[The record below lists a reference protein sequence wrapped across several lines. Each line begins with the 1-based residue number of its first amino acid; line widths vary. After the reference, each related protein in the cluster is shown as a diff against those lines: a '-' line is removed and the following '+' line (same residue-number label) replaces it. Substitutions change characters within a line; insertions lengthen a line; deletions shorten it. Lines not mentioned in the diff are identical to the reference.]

1 MKLTAKQIVARL
13 DSLKSLRGIWETH
26 WQEVTDFTIPRKNEY
41 VKTQVAGEKKGIELY
56 DNTSMVSL
64 ETLVAALHGLLTNP
78 NTLWFLLQTGDPI
91 MDDNDEVATYLQ
103 DLSRRMHRVLN
114 NSNFQPEVYEYYLD
128 LASVGTATMVMEE
141 DKDSIVNFSTKHLGE
156 IFPAENAK
164 GLIDEVYRTFK
175 WTPKQIVQKFAEGVE
190 ATQEAL
196 AAKVGEKVA
205 KCYIDGKNE
214 KFEIV
219 HAVYRDAD
227 TKTKKLPFVSQY
239 ALKEDKKI
247 IQEGKFRRFP
257 YLISRWSKTSGEVYG
272 RSPAMTALPEQKT
285 LNVMAKTMLKGAQ
298 KVVDPPVQIPDDGFV
313 RPLRTFPGGVNY
325 YRAGSQDRIE
335 PIFNDSRI
343 DFGFEAIRERQQ
355 RVREAFFVDKLSLVQ
370 SDRMTTVEVNQRIQE
385 QMRFL
390 GPLLGRQQTE
400 FLRPLIDRLLDI
412 MIDRDGG
419 SGELLGQPPEQIA
432 DIELDVM
439 YSSPIARAQRMGEAD
454 SLAGAMQAS
463 APLFEMDPSS
473 IDNIDVDQ
481 YIRENFQIFGASQRV
496 LRDKQEVEGI
506 RDARSEAQA
515 QAVQQQ
521 QESQEADNFSKVG
534 PVLKE

>member
-1 MKLTAKQIVARL
+1 MKLDPKQIVSRL
-13 DSLKSLRGIWETH
+13 DALKSLRGVWETH
-26 WQEVTDFTIPRKNEY
+26 WQEVTDYTIPRKNEY
-41 VKTQVAGEKKGIELY
+41 VKSNVPGEKKGVELY

-91 MDDNDEVATYLQ
+91 LDDSDEVATYLQ

-141 DKDSIVNFSTKHLGE
+141 DKDSVVAFSTKHLGE
-156 IFPAENAK
+156 IFPAENSK
-164 GLIDEVYRTFK
+164 GLIDEVYRTFA
-175 WTPKQIVQKFAEGVE
+175 WTPKQIVQKFGVGVDP
-190 ATQEAL
+190 TKEAL
-196 AAKVGEKVA
+196 SAVVGDKVA
-205 KCYIDGKNE
+205 KCYIEGKNE
-214 KFEIV
+214 KFEII
-219 HAVYRDAD
+219 HAVYRDED
-227 TKTKKLPFVSQY
+227 TKVKKLPFVSQY
-239 ALKEDKKI
+239 VLKEDRKTL
-247 IQEGKFRRFP
+247 QEGKFRRFP

-419 SGELLGQPPEQIA
+419 SGELLGRPPEQIA
-432 DIELDVM
+432 DVELDVM

-463 APLFEMDPSS
+463 APLFEMDPAS
-473 IDNIDVDQ
+473 IDNIDSDQ

-496 LRDKQEVEGI
+496 LRDRDEVEAI
-506 RDARSEAQA
+506 REARQQAQA
-515 QAVQQQ
+515 QAVKQQ
-521 QESQEADNFSKVG
+521 QEAQEAENFKKVA
-534 PVLKE
+534 PILNE

>member
-1 MKLTAKQIVARL
+1 MKLDPKQIVSRL
-13 DSLKSLRGIWETH
+13 DALKSLRGVWETH
-26 WQEVTDFTIPRKNEY
+26 WQEVTDYTIPRKNEY
-41 VKTQVAGEKKGIELY
+41 VKSNVPGEKKGVELY

-91 MDDNDEVATYLQ
+91 LDDSDEVATYLQ

-141 DKDSIVNFSTKHLGE
+141 DKDSVVAFSTKHLGE
-156 IFPAENAK
+156 IFPAENSK
-164 GLIDEVYRTFK
+164 GLIDEVYRTFA
-175 WTPKQIVQKFAEGVE
+175 WTPKQIVQKFAVGVDP
-190 ATQEAL
+190 TKEAL
-196 AAKVGEKVA
+196 SAVVGDKVA
-205 KCYIDGKNE
+205 KCYIEGKNE
-214 KFEIV
+214 KFEII
-219 HAVYRDAD
+219 HAVYRDED
-227 TKTKKLPFVSQY
+227 TKVKKLPFVSQY
-239 ALKEDKKI
+239 VLKEDRKTL
-247 IQEGKFRRFP
+247 QEGKFRRFP

-412 MIDRDGG
+412 MIDKDGG

-432 DIELDVM
+432 DVELDVM

-463 APLFEMDPSS
+463 APLFEMDPAS
-473 IDNIDVDQ
+473 IDNIDSDQ

-496 LRDKQEVEGI
+496 LRDRDEVEAI
-506 RDARSEAQA
+506 REARQQAQA
-515 QAVQQQ
+515 QAVKQQ
-521 QESQEADNFSKVG
+521 QEAQEAENFKKVA
-534 PVLKE
+534 PSLNE

>member
-1 MKLTAKQIVARL
+1 MKLDAKQIVSRL
-13 DSLKSLRGIWETH
+13 DALKALRGVWETH
-26 WQEVTDFTIPRKNEY
+26 WQEVTDYTIPRKNEY
-41 VKTQVAGEKKGIELY
+41 VKSNVPGEKKGVELY

-91 MDDNDEVATYLQ
+91 LDDSDEVATYLQ

-141 DKDSIVNFSTKHLGE
+141 DKDSVVAFSTKHLGE
-156 IFPAENAK
+156 IFPAENSK
-164 GLIDEVYRTFK
+164 GLIDEVYRTFA
-175 WTPKQIVQKFAEGVE
+175 WTPKQIVQKFAVGVDP
-190 ATQEAL
+190 TKDAL
-196 AAKVGEKVA
+196 SAVVGDKVA
-205 KCYIDGKNE
+205 KCYIEGKNE
-214 KFEIV
+214 KFEII
-219 HAVYRDAD
+219 HAVYRDED
-227 TKTKKLPFVSQY
+227 TKVKKLPFVSQY
-239 ALKEDKKI
+239 VLKEDRKTL
-247 IQEGKFRRFP
+247 QEGKFRRFP

-412 MIDRDGG
+412 MIDKDGG

-432 DIELDVM
+432 DVELDVM

-463 APLFEMDPSS
+463 APLFEMDPAS
-473 IDNIDVDQ
+473 IDNIDSDQ

-496 LRDKQEVEGI
+496 LRDRDEVEAI
-506 RDARSEAQA
+506 REARQQAQA
-515 QAVQQQ
+515 QAVKQQ
-521 QESQEADNFSKVG
+521 QEANEAENFKKVA
-534 PVLKE
+534 PILNE

>member
-1 MKLTAKQIVARL
+1 MKLDPKQIVSRL
-13 DSLKSLRGIWETH
+13 DALKALRGVWETH
-26 WQEVTDFTIPRKNEY
+26 WQEVTDYTIPRKNEY
-41 VKTQVAGEKKGIELY
+41 VKSNVPGEKKGVELY

-91 MDDNDEVATYLQ
+91 LDDSDEVATYLQ

-141 DKDSIVNFSTKHLGE
+141 DKDSVVAFSTKHLGE
-156 IFPAENAK
+156 IFPAENSK
-164 GLIDEVYRTFK
+164 GLIDEVYRTFA
-175 WTPKQIVQKFAEGVE
+175 WTPKQIVQKFAVGVDP
-190 ATQEAL
+190 TKDAL
-196 AAKVGEKVA
+196 SAVVGDKVA
-205 KCYIDGKNE
+205 KCYIEGKNE
-214 KFEIV
+214 KFEII
-219 HAVYRDAD
+219 HAVYRDED
-227 TKTKKLPFVSQY
+227 TKVKKLPFVSQY
-239 ALKEDKKI
+239 VLREDRKTL
-247 IQEGKFRRFP
+247 QEGKFRRFP

-325 YRAGSQDRIE
+325 YRAGSPDRIE

-412 MIDRDGG
+412 MIDKDGG

-432 DIELDVM
+432 DVELDVM

-463 APLFEMDPSS
+463 APLFEMDPAS
-473 IDNIDVDQ
+473 IDNIDSDQ

-496 LRDKQEVEGI
+496 LRDREEVEAI
-506 RDARSEAQA
+506 RDARQEAQA
-515 QAVQQQ
+515 QAVKQQ
-521 QESQEADNFSKVG
+521 QESQEAENFKKVA
-534 PVLKE
+534 PILNE

>member
-1 MKLTAKQIVARL
+1 MKLDPKQIVSRL
-13 DSLKSLRGIWETH
+13 DALKSLRGVWETH
-26 WQEVTDFTIPRKNEY
+26 WQEVTDYTIPRKNEY
-41 VKTQVAGEKKGIELY
+41 VKSNVPGEKKGVELY

-91 MDDNDEVATYLQ
+91 LDDSDEVATYLQ

-141 DKDSIVNFSTKHLGE
+141 DKDSVVAFSTKHLGE
-156 IFPAENAK
+156 IFPAENSK
-164 GLIDEVYRTFK
+164 GLIDEVYRTFA
-175 WTPKQIVQKFAEGVE
+175 WTPKQIVQKFGVGVDP
-190 ATQEAL
+190 TKDAL
-196 AAKVGEKVA
+196 SAVVGDKVA
-205 KCYIDGKNE
+205 KCYIEGKNE
-214 KFEIV
+214 KFEII
-219 HAVYRDAD
+219 HAVYRDED
-227 TKTKKLPFVSQY
+227 TKVKKLPFVSQY
-239 ALKEDKKI
+239 VLKEDRKTL
-247 IQEGKFRRFP
+247 QEGKFRRFP

-412 MIDRDGG
+412 MIDKDGG

-432 DIELDVM
+432 DVELDVM

-463 APLFEMDPSS
+463 APLFEMDPAS
-473 IDNIDVDQ
+473 IDNIDSDQ

-496 LRDKQEVEGI
+496 LRDRDEVEAI
-506 RDARSEAQA
+506 REARQQAQA
-515 QAVQQQ
+515 QAVKQQ
-521 QESQEADNFSKVG
+521 QEANEAENFKKVA
-534 PVLKE
+534 PILNE

>member
-1 MKLTAKQIVARL
+1 MKLDPKQIVSRL
-13 DSLKSLRGIWETH
+13 DALKALRGVWETH
-26 WQEVTDFTIPRKNEY
+26 WQEVTDYTIPRKNEY
-41 VKTQVAGEKKGIELY
+41 VKSNVPGEKKGVELY

-91 MDDNDEVATYLQ
+91 LDDSDEVATYLQ

-141 DKDSIVNFSTKHLGE
+141 DKDSVVAFSTKHLGE
-156 IFPAENAK
+156 IFPAENSK
-164 GLIDEVYRTFK
+164 GLIDEVYRTFA
-175 WTPKQIVQKFAEGVE
+175 WTPKQIVQKFAVGVDP
-190 ATQEAL
+190 TKEAL
-196 AAKVGEKVA
+196 SAVVGDKVA
-205 KCYIDGKNE
+205 KCYIEGKNE
-214 KFEIV
+214 KFEII
-219 HAVYRDAD
+219 HAVYRDED
-227 TKTKKLPFVSQY
+227 TKVKKLPFVSQY
-239 ALKEDKKI
+239 VLKEDRKTL
-247 IQEGKFRRFP
+247 QEGKFRRFP

-412 MIDRDGG
+412 MIDKDGG

-432 DIELDVM
+432 DVELDVM

-463 APLFEMDPSS
+463 APLFEMDPAS
-473 IDNIDVDQ
+473 IDNIDSDQ

-496 LRDKQEVEGI
+496 LRDRDEVEAI
-506 RDARSEAQA
+506 REARQQAQA
-515 QAVQQQ
+515 QAVKQQ
-521 QESQEADNFSKVG
+521 QEAQEAENFKKVA
-534 PVLKE
+534 PILNE